1 MEFNLICIILLGN
14 EAIWVSKVCFKSMAA
29 FSFYLLNIRTVL
41 NTTFCEY
48 WIIQTSLL
56 TKQKF
61 FY

>member
-14 EAIWVSKVCFKSMAA
+14 EAIWVSKVCLKSMAA